1 MNNKTKLTVGA
12 AVIAALLGTTRLMAQ
27 ASNSNPKMILEFGSM
42 RSLGP
47 ASDLAGFSGGAS

>member
-27 ASNSNPKMILEFGSM
+27 ASNSNPKMILEFGS
-42 RSLGP
+42 RGAFDPPPTLLVS
-47 ASDLAGFSGGAS
+47 AAGAS